1 MKPPIK
7 AARIL
12 AGLTQKELGDA
23 AGVPLITLRR
33 LEATAPHKGLVSD
46 EVERA
51 VMAAIEAQ
59 GVHFIA
65 ENGGGWGVRRN
76 TPSTKEPQE

>member
-12 AGLTQKELGDA
+12 AGLTQKELCDS
-23 AGVPLITLRR
+23 AGIPLITLRR
-33 LEATAPHKGLVSD
+33 LEAAAPHKGLVSD
-46 EVERA
+46 DVEKA
-51 VMAAIEAQ
+51 VMKAIEGC

-76 TPSTKEPQE
+76 KPSGAG